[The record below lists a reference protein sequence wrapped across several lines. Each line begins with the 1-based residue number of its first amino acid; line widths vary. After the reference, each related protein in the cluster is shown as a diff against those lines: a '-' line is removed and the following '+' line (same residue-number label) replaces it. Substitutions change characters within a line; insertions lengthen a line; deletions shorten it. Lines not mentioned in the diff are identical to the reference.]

1 MDEHTKVIQQIK
13 KHIVEI
19 PCLYLADPS
28 LPKVVKTDASDLGY
42 GGILK
47 QVQNGRKVVIQYTSG
62 HWNDTQKNYSTIKK
76 EILSIVLCI
85 TKFQHDLLNQ
95 KFLLRIDCKSTKEI
109 LQKDV

>member
-28 LPKVVKTDASDLGY
+28 LPKVIKIDANDLGY

-47 QVQNGRKVVIQYTSG
+47 QVQNGREVVIQYTSG
-62 HWNDTQKNYSTIKK
+62 HWSDT
-76 EILSIVLCI
+76 
-85 TKFQHDLLNQ
+85 
-95 KFLLRIDCKSTKEI
+95 
-109 LQKDV
+109 